1 MSRLAR
7 TFIAGLL
14 VVLPP
19 ADAAELRGLYAA
31 AGQPCWEVGEVT
43 EGAGIVVE

>member
-14 VVLPP
+14 VIVRIVL
-19 ADAAELRGLYAA
+19 
-31 AGQPCWEVGEVT
+31 T
-43 EGAGIVVE
+43 VVLVV